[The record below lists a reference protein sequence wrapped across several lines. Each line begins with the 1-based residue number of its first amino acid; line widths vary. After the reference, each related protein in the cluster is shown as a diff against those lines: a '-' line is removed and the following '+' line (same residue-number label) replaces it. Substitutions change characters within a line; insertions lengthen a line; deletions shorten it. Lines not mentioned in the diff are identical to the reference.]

1 MVRMT
6 GAALGF
12 LAFAITIFLGLSA
25 GNTPETTLIRA
36 MQAMF
41 AFFGLGLGVG
51 WVAWRVIDEHAL
63 NRHRELF
70 PDGELPPQPDDD
82 QAEGERSAELAG

>member
-1 MVRMT
+1 MT

-25 GNTPETTLIRA
+25 GNTPETTLTRA

-41 AFFGLGLGVG
+41 AFFALGLGVG
-51 WVAWRVIDEHAL
+51 WVAWRAIDEHAL
-63 NRHRELF
+63 KRHHELF
-70 PDGELPPQPDDD
+70 PDGELPPQPDGD
-82 QAEGERSAELAG
+82 EPEEERSPEPAN